1 MDKKH
6 GFGVDIGGK
15 RDELVENMEKEWIL
29 ISRAIFRPPLVENPV
44 ETVENSA
51 KTRVLKESWHTFFL
65 KSTKSPPF
73 ASFFTAAQATLG
85 RDFVALF
92 CGLPI
97 AFLFGLW
104 YNVYDF

>member
-51 KTRVLKESWHTFFL
+51 KTRVLKGSWHTFFL
-65 KSTKSPPF
+65 KSTKNPPLRLF
-73 ASFFTAAQATLG
+73 FDRGSVDLSAEIAPLSFSVCPLH
-85 RDFVALF
+85 F
-92 CGLPI
+92 CMKCGTI
-97 AFLFGLW
+97 
-104 YNVYDF
+104 